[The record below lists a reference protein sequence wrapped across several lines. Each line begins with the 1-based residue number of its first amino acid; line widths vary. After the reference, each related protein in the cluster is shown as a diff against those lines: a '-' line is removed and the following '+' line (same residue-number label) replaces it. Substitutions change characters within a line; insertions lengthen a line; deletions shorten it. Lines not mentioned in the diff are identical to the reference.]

1 MYTEFHIVNMA
12 DVISDLNKE
21 YERKFGRR
29 IRLNDATVKI
39 KTVTDEELCNFKSQ
53 LRYTDNFLIT
63 SISDRNYVAV
73 YEDYGHIVIR
83 CHELVSD
90 LHCIDEV
97 KSLVKSLNTSCFRP
111 AKY

>member
-12 DVISDLNKE
+12 DAISDLNKE
-21 YERKFGRR
+21 YERKFGCR

-39 KTVTDEELCNFKSQ
+39 QTVTDEELCNFTSQ
-53 LRYTDNFLIT
+53 LRYIDNFLIT
-63 SISDRNYVAV
+63 SVSDRNYVAV
-73 YEDYGHIVIR
+73 YEDYGRIVIR

-90 LHCIDEV
+90 LHGIDEV
-97 KSLVKSLNTSCFRP
+97 KSFVKSIDTSCFRS

>member
-21 YERKFGRR
+21 YERKFGHR

-39 KTVTDEELCNFKSQ
+39 RTVTDEELCNFTSQ

-63 SISDRNYVAV
+63 SVSDRNYVAV
-73 YEDYGHIVIR
+73 YEDYGRIVIM

-90 LHCIDEV
+90 LHGVDEV
-97 KSLVKSLNTSCFRP
+97 KSFVKSIDTSCFRP
-111 AKY
+111 AK